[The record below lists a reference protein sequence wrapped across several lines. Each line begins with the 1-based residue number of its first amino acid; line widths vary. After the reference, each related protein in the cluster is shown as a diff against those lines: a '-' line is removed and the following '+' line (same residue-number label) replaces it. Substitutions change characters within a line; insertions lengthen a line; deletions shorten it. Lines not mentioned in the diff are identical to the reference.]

1 MQPFVRVQGVAA
13 PYPDSNVDTDQI
25 VPARFLLR
33 SRREGFGDV
42 LFHDLRYDEDG
53 KERAEFVL
61 NRPAYRDAVIL
72 VTGRNFGCGS
82 SREHAVWALMDHG
95 LRCVVA
101 SSFGD
106 IFRNNALKNGL
117 LPVELPDSR
126 IAALLERLEK
136 EAVEVAVDL
145 EAQHLRFDEDAAD
158 RFDIDPFAKQ
168 CLLEGLSEIDVT
180 LREEARIEA
189 FERRH
194 ARRLPWVFAQ

>member
-1 MQPFVRVQGVAA
+1 MQPFVRVQGLAA

-42 LFHDLRYDEDG
+42 LFHDLRYDENG
-53 KERAEFVL
+53 MERAEFVL
-61 NRPAYRDAVIL
+61 NRPAYRDAEVL

-117 LPVELPDSR
+117 LPVELPHSR

-145 EAQHLRFDEDAAD
+145 EAQHLRFDGDTAD
-158 RFDIDPFAKQ
+158 RFDIDPFARQ

-180 LREEARIEA
+180 LREEAQIEA

-194 ARRLPWVFAQ
+194 AKRLPWVFAQ